1 MISRIATPKA
11 MADERVTS
19 APQSGPIVVTV

>member
-1 MISRIATPKA
+1 MIARMATKKA
-11 MADERVTS
+11 ASEERVMS